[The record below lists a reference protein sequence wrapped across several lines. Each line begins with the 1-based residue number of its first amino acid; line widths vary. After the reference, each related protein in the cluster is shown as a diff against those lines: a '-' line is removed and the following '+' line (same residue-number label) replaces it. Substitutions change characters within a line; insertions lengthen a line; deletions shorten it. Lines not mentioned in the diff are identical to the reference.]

1 MNGVVDLMNCEAHF
15 MLAYYYY
22 KLAVDIPNLIEGIE
36 PEEENG
42 ICCKKFGYYLG
53 LVFNGIAPIF
63 TAITL
68 GACLAMSDSRPRD
81 GNGKPT
87 IPWNNTIFLMYY
99 LQLGGSIF
107 ISLLQSVSGIML
119 MWSINRIRV
128 YLGKT
133 EDDGGVN
140 VKAMITHAFA
150 FGFYLLAVLANVV
163 TFILYLSA

>member
-1 MNGVVDLMNCEAHF
+1 
-15 MLAYYYY
+15 
-22 KLAVDIPNLIEGIE
+22 
-36 PEEENG
+36 
-42 ICCKKFGYYLG
+42 
-53 LVFNGIAPIF
+53 
-63 TAITL
+63 
-68 GACLAMSDSRPRD
+68 
-81 GNGKPT
+81 
-87 IPWNNTIFLMYY
+87 MYY

-163 TFILYLSA
+163 TFILFLSA